1 MGRPNQGFLTR
12 LVVCLIAL
20 QRTESF
26 AFAPIA
32 KPRRNTAL
40 RATTTLTP
48 KLLEELNELPV
59 FVHCNEQGNP
69 LEYERDGKP
78 LALCYAD
85 CGEAQEALAQNRKAY
100 PGLGLRLVAIGLGDA
115 YERKAAGGAV
125 VVPGSAALD
134 AARNPSGEAWDDGTI
149 PLFGCLQ
156 MTMPNAYGETV
167 CPLFM
172 CPDDAERAV
181 GNAKPPTQQPG
192 DDPAGFDLTIVC
204 ISLDRALDLVTR
216 RSAGA
221 VGFQFVPPAA
231 SVAWLQNGRP
241 GGEVEAG
248 GGPPVT
254 PIPGTNWGIRG

>member
-32 KPRRNTAL
+32 QPRRNTAL

-85 CGEAQEALAQNRKAY
+85 C
-100 PGLGLRLVAIGLGDA
+100 
-115 YERKAAGGAV
+115 
-125 VVPGSAALD
+125 
-134 AARNPSGEAWDDGTI
+134 
-149 PLFGCLQ
+149 
-156 MTMPNAYGETV
+156 
-167 CPLFM
+167 
-172 CPDDAERAV
+172 
-181 GNAKPPTQQPG
+181 
-192 DDPAGFDLTIVC
+192 
-204 ISLDRALDLVTR
+204 
-216 RSAGA
+216 
-221 VGFQFVPPAA
+221 
-231 SVAWLQNGRP
+231 
-241 GGEVEAG
+241 
-248 GGPPVT
+248 
-254 PIPGTNWGIRG
+254 